1 MIDINTIKDILNE
14 LQKGEYDFDIYFQ
27 NVAPKDKLNLI
38 KNLNFLSQN
47 NFINGNIQKDIA
59 GNYCNNIE
67 SITEKGY
74 SMLEKINKGI
84 INKANDFFES
94 QNIIINNNNQFNPTN
109 INNNNLSSQ
118 NFSIVDIKTLSDL
131 RSYIENNSNIDNK
144 QEITNLIKE
153 LEEAKDNNNEKDYI
167 DKFLKLLELL
177 GNILPIP
184 PVIIK
189 SAKTAKEFFDK
200 VFN

>member
-1 MIDINTIKDILNE
+1 MIDINIIKDILNE
-14 LQKGEYDFDIYFQ
+14 LQKGKDNFDIYFQ
-27 NVAPKDKLNLI
+27 NVASKDYLHLKENI
-38 KNLNFLSQN
+38 DFLSESN
-47 NFINGNIQKDIA
+47 IVNGNIETDIT
-59 GNYCNNIE
+59 GFYFNNVE

-94 QNIIINNNNQFNPTN
+94 QNII

-200 VFN
+200 VFK

>member
-14 LQKGEYDFDIYFQ
+14 LQKGKDNFDTYFK
-27 NVAPKDKLNLI
+27 NVDSKDYPHLKENI
-38 KNLNFLSQN
+38 DFLSESN
-47 NFINGNIQKDIA
+47 IVNGNIEPDIA
-59 GNYCNNIE
+59 GFYSNNVE
-67 SITEKGY
+67 SITKKGY
-74 SMLEKINKGI
+74 SILEKINNGI
-84 INKANDFFES
+84 INKAGDFFES
-94 QNIIINNNNQFNPTN
+94 QNIIINNQFNPTN
-109 INNNNLSSQ
+109 INNNNLSNQ

-153 LEEAKDNNNEKDYI
+153 LEEAKDNNEKDYI

-177 GNILPIP
+177 GNVLPIP

-189 SAKTAKEFFDK
+189 SAKTAKEFFDNIFK
-200 VFN
+200 

>member
-14 LQKGEYDFDIYFQ
+14 LQKGKDNFDTYFK
-27 NVAPKDKLNLI
+27 NVDSKDYPHLKENI
-38 KNLNFLSQN
+38 DFLSESN
-47 NFINGNIQKDIA
+47 IVNGNIEPDIA
-59 GNYCNNIE
+59 GFYSNNVE
-67 SITEKGY
+67 SITKKGY
-74 SMLEKINKGI
+74 SILEKINNGI
-84 INKANDFFES
+84 INKAGDFFES
-94 QNIIINNNNQFNPTN
+94 QNIIINNQFNPTN
-109 INNNNLSSQ
+109 INNNNLSNQ

-177 GNILPIP
+177 GNVLPIP

-189 SAKTAKEFFDK
+189 SAKTAKEFFDNIFK
-200 VFN
+200 

>member
-14 LQKGEYDFDIYFQ
+14 LQKGKDNFDAYFQ
-27 NVAPKDKLNLI
+27 NVDSKDYPHLKENI
-38 KNLNFLSQN
+38 EFLSKSN
-47 NFINGNIQKDIA
+47 IVNGNIQKDIT
-59 GNYCNNIE
+59 GFYSNNVE

-74 SMLEKINKGI
+74 SMLEKINKGK
-84 INKANDFFES
+84 INTAGDFFES
-94 QNIIINNNNQFNPTN
+94 QNIIINNQFNPTN
-109 INNNNLSSQ
+109 INNNNLSNQ

-153 LEEAKDNNNEKDYI
+153 LEEAKDNNEKDYI

-177 GNILPIP
+177 GNVLPIP

-189 SAKTAKEFFDK
+189 SAKTAKEFFDNIFK
-200 VFN
+200 

>member
-14 LQKGEYDFDIYFQ
+14 LQKGKDNFDTYFK
-27 NVAPKDKLNLI
+27 NVDSKDYPHLKENI
-38 KNLNFLSQN
+38 EFLSKSN
-47 NFINGNIQKDIA
+47 IVNGNIQKDIT
-59 GNYCNNIE
+59 GFYSNNVE
-67 SITEKGY
+67 SITKKGY
-74 SMLEKINKGI
+74 SILEKINNGI
-84 INKANDFFES
+84 INKAGDFFES
-94 QNIIINNNNQFNPTN
+94 QNIIINNQFNPTN
-109 INNNNLSSQ
+109 INNNNLSNQ

-144 QEITNLIKE
+144 QELTNLIKE

-177 GNILPIP
+177 GNVLPIP

-189 SAKTAKEFFDK
+189 SAKTAKEFFDNIFK
-200 VFN
+200 

>member
-14 LQKGEYDFDIYFQ
+14 LQKGKDNFDAYFQ
-27 NVAPKDKLNLI
+27 NVDSKDYPHLKENI
-38 KNLNFLSQN
+38 EFLSKSN
-47 NFINGNIQKDIA
+47 IVNGNIQKDIT
-59 GNYCNNIE
+59 GFYSNNVE

-74 SMLEKINKGI
+74 SMLEKINNGI
-84 INKANDFFES
+84 INKAGDFFES
-94 QNIIINNNNQFNPTN
+94 QNIIINNQFNPTN
-109 INNNNLSSQ
+109 INNNNLSNQ
-118 NFSIVDIKTLSDL
+118 NFLTVDIKTLSDL

-144 QEITNLIKE
+144 QELTNLIKE

-177 GNILPIP
+177 GNVLPIP

-189 SAKTAKEFFDK
+189 SAKTAKEFFDNIFK
-200 VFN
+200 

>member
-14 LQKGEYDFDIYFQ
+14 LQKGKDNFDTYFK
-27 NVAPKDKLNLI
+27 NVDSKDYPHLKENI
-38 KNLNFLSQN
+38 DFLSESN
-47 NFINGNIQKDIA
+47 IVNGNIEPDIA
-59 GNYCNNIE
+59 GFYSNNVE
-67 SITEKGY
+67 SITKKGY
-74 SMLEKINKGI
+74 SILEKINNGI
-84 INKANDFFES
+84 INKAGDFFES
-94 QNIIINNNNQFNPTN
+94 QNIIINNQFNPTN
-109 INNNNLSSQ
+109 INNNNLSNQ

-144 QEITNLIKE
+144 QELTNLIKE

-177 GNILPIP
+177 GNVLPIP

-189 SAKTAKEFFDK
+189 SAKTAKEFFDNIFK
-200 VFN
+200 

>member
-14 LQKGEYDFDIYFQ
+14 LQKGKDNFDAYFQ
-27 NVAPKDKLNLI
+27 NVDSKDYPHLKENI
-38 KNLNFLSQN
+38 EFLSKSN
-47 NFINGNIQKDIA
+47 IVNGNIQKDIT
-59 GNYCNNIE
+59 GFYSNNVE

-74 SMLEKINKGI
+74 SMLEKINKGK
-84 INKANDFFES
+84 INTAGDFFES
-94 QNIIINNNNQFNPTN
+94 QNIIINNQFNPTN
-109 INNNNLSSQ
+109 INNNNLSNQ

-144 QEITNLIKE
+144 QELTNLIKE

-177 GNILPIP
+177 GNVLPIP

-189 SAKTAKEFFDK
+189 SAKTAKEFFDNIFK
-200 VFN
+200 

>member
-14 LQKGEYDFDIYFQ
+14 LQKGKDNFDIYFQ
-27 NVAPKDKLNLI
+27 NVASKDYPHLKENI
-38 KNLNFLSQN
+38 DFLSESN
-47 NFINGNIQKDIA
+47 IVNGNIETDIA
-59 GNYCNNIE
+59 GFYFNNVE

-94 QNIIINNNNQFNPTN
+94 QNII

-153 LEEAKDNNNEKDYI
+153 IEEAKDNNNEKDYI

-189 SAKTAKEFFDK
+189 SAKTAKEFFDNIFK
-200 VFN
+200 

>member
-1 MIDINTIKDILNE
+1 
-14 LQKGEYDFDIYFQ
+14 
-27 NVAPKDKLNLI
+27 
-38 KNLNFLSQN
+38 
-47 NFINGNIQKDIA
+47 
-59 GNYCNNIE
+59 
-67 SITEKGY
+67 
-74 SMLEKINKGI
+74 MLEKINKGI

-118 NFSIVDIKTLSDL
+118 IFSIVDIKTLSDL

-153 LEEAKDNNNEKDYI
+153 LEEAKDNNNEKYYI

-189 SAKTAKEFFDK
+189 SAKTSKEFFDK
-200 VFN
+200 VFK

>member
-1 MIDINTIKDILNE
+1 MIDINTIKDILNK
-14 LQKGEYDFDIYFQ
+14 LQKGKDNFDAYFQ
-27 NVAPKDKLNLI
+27 NVDSKDYPHLKENI
-38 KNLNFLSQN
+38 DFLSESN
-47 NFINGNIQKDIA
+47 IINGNIQKDIT

-74 SMLEKINKGI
+74 SMLEKINNGI
-84 INKANDFFES
+84 INKAGDFFES
-94 QNIIINNNNQFNPTN
+94 QNIIINNHNQFNPIN
-109 INNNNLSSQ
+109 INNNSLNSQ

-153 LEEAKDNNNEKDYI
+153 LEEAKDYNNKKDYI

-189 SAKTAKEFFDK
+189 SAKTAKEFFDNIFK
-200 VFN
+200 

>member
-14 LQKGEYDFDIYFQ
+14 LQKGKDNFDAYFQ
-27 NVAPKDKLNLI
+27 NVDSKDYPHLKENI
-38 KNLNFLSQN
+38 EFLSKSN
-47 NFINGNIQKDIA
+47 IVNGNIQKDIT
-59 GNYCNNIE
+59 GFYSNNVE

-74 SMLEKINKGI
+74 SMLEKINKGK
-84 INKANDFFES
+84 INTAGDFFES
-94 QNIIINNNNQFNPTN
+94 QNIIINNQFNPTN
-109 INNNNLSSQ
+109 INNNNLSNQ
-118 NFSIVDIKTLSDL
+118 NFLTVDIKTLSDL

-144 QEITNLIKE
+144 QELTNLIKE

-177 GNILPIP
+177 GNVLPIP

-189 SAKTAKEFFDK
+189 SAKTAKEFFDNIFK
-200 VFN
+200 